1 MVSSPDSLL
10 YTSLQTEHNMN
21 EPHDL
26 SRRHFLSA
34 AALGTAAATAA
45 TSVASA
51 EPNSQPDSTAKHN
64 PPPDRRLRVA
74 TINSIFRLRS
84 HAYHIVGRLVHGY
97 PVDGF
102 HHQPNVEVVSMFN
115 DQSPADD
122 LSQDFCR
129 THGIQLCKTVDEAL
143 LTDGKLSVDAIA
155 LIIEHGDYPIN
166 ERKQVLYP
174 RHKYFQQIVAAFER
188 SGRGV
193 PVFVDKHLSYDHQQA
208 AEMVAT
214 AKKLN
219 FGLMAGSSLPVTWR
233 MPEIEPPLGT
243 KFKEAVCVFGFDR
256 GVPEIYFFHALE
268 TLQCMLERRA
278 GGETGVKSVAWLEGD
293 AVWKAGDAGR
303 WSWDLMNRAL
313 RRCTSHN
320 VGPVKENVRH
330 PQAILVEYADGT
342 RGACLNLIEQ
352 TSEFAF
358 AGSIAGQPEPV
369 SSCFYLP
376 APPGASFF
384 NPLTWHIERFF
395 RTGTPQYPV
404 ERTLLTSTILDL
416 ACRAAAEKRE
426 TITDRALH
434 IHYAAPE
441 SSGFFRGPLGISLL
455 QL

>member
-1 MVSSPDSLL
+1 
-10 YTSLQTEHNMN
+10 MN
-21 EPHDL
+21 TQPTDL

-45 TSVASA
+45 TSVAGAQPESSTK
-51 EPNSQPDSTAKHN
+51 PNA
-64 PPPDRRLRVA
+64 PPADRPLRVA
-74 TINSIFRLRS
+74 AINSIFRLRS

-102 HHQPNVEVVSMFN
+102 HHQPNVQVVSMFN
-115 DQSPADD
+115 DQSPPDD
-122 LSQDFCR
+122 LSDEFCR
-129 THGIQLCKTVDEAL
+129 THGIQLCKTADEAL
-143 LTDGKLSVDAIA
+143 LTGGKLDVDAVA
-155 LIIEHGDYPIN
+155 LIIEHGDYPVN
-166 ERKQVLYP
+166 DRKQVLYP
-174 RHKYFQQIVAAFER
+174 RHKYFQQIVKAFER
-188 SGRGV
+188 SGRSV
-193 PVFVDKHLSYDHQQA
+193 PVFVDKHLSYDHLQA

-214 AKKLN
+214 AKKMN

-268 TLQCMLERRA
+268 TLQCMLERRP
-278 GGETGVKSVAWLEGD
+278 GGETGVKKVTWLEGD

-303 WSWDLMNRAL
+303 WSWDLMDRAL
-313 RRCTSHN
+313 RRCTSFN

-358 AGSIAGQPEPV
+358 AGTIAGEPQPI

-384 NPLTWHIERFF
+384 NPLTWHVERFF
-395 RTGTPQYPV
+395 RTGTPHYPV

-416 ACRAAAEKRE
+416 ACRAAAEKKE
-426 TITDRALH
+426 SATSDALN
-434 IHYAAPE
+434 IRYTAPD
-441 SSGFFRGPLGISLL
+441 SSGFFRGPLGTSLL

>member
-1 MVSSPDSLL
+1 
-10 YTSLQTEHNMN
+10 MN
-21 EPHDL
+21 HHDL
-26 SRRHFLSA
+26 SRRNFLTA
-34 AALGTAAATAA
+34 AVAGTAAASA
-45 TSVASA
+45 ASA
-51 EPNSQPDSTAKHN
+51 AVSAQPDPATKPLLVPAER
-64 PPPDRRLRVA
+64 PLRVA
-74 TINSIFRLRS
+74 AINSIFRLRS

-102 HHQPNVEVVSMFN
+102 HHQPNVQVVSMFN
-115 DQSPADD
+115 DQAPADD
-122 LSQDFCR
+122 LSAGFCQ
-129 THGIQLCKTVDEAL
+129 THGIRLCKSADEAL
-143 LTDGKLSVDAIA
+143 LVDGQLAVDAVA

-174 RHKYFQQIVAAFER
+174 RHAYFQQIVKAFER
-188 SGRGV
+188 AGRSV
-193 PVFVDKHLSYDHQQA
+193 PVFVDKHLSYDHRLA

-214 AKKLN
+214 AKKMN

-243 KFKEAVCVFGFDR
+243 KFREAVSVFGFDR

-268 TLQCMLERRA
+268 TLQCLLERRA
-278 GGETGVKSVAWLEGD
+278 GGETGAKSVTWLEGD

-303 WSWDLMNRAL
+303 WSWDLADRAL
-313 RRCTSHN
+313 RRCTSYN

-330 PQAILVEYADGT
+330 PQAILVEYHDGT

-358 AGSIAGQPEPV
+358 AGSIAGEREPV

-376 APPGASFF
+376 APPSAAFF

-395 RTGTPQYPV
+395 RSGTPQYPV
-404 ERTLLTSTILDL
+404 ERTLLTSTILDF
-416 ACRAAAEKRE
+416 ACRAAAEKKE
-426 TITDRALH
+426 TVASEALS
-434 IHYAAPE
+434 IRYAAPE
-441 SSGFFRGPLGISLL
+441 SSGFFRGPLGNAVL